1 MVESKQ
7 EISASLV
14 GSSTSNSQSD
24 QSHSEVAET
33 TDHASISPTIASHLG
48 EMVWLLSQSARHR
61 HLSISDLEWMLMPPL
76 LLGQYKLYHKNKNP
90 IALALWAY
98 LNQDDEQR
106 LLTVNKLR
114 PEAWCAGDARRLLSP
129 PHSPHPPG
137 LTTDIDKKAQ
147 LWLIELIAPSA
158 SVENKLSES
167 VLSDLVNT
175 VFKRQGF
182 KLHVTNP
189 QTGIKEIQEISGH

>member
-76 LLGQYKLYHKNKNP
+76 LLGQYKLYHKNNNP
-90 IALALWAY
+90 TALALWAY
-98 LNQDDEQR
+98 LTKEDEQR

-114 PEAWCAGDARRLLSP
+114 PEAWCAGNAQRLLSP
-129 PHSPHPPG
+129 APSDHTPEST
-137 LTTDIDKKAQ
+137 TTDNDVQ

-158 SVENKLSES
+158 TADNKLNES
-167 VLSDLVNT
+167 VLADLMKTAFNG
-175 VFKRQGF
+175 QGF
-182 KLHVTNP
+182 KLHIVNP
-189 QTGIKEIQEISGH
+189 QTGMREVQVIGNL